1 MNRRPPG
8 VRAYVLLVALTLSV
22 PAVLMAQRAPRQD
35 RIAFTR
41 VREDVRTEGDYRVEA
56 EIWTMN
62 VDGSDAR
69 RLTSNKSDDYGV
81 AWSPDGTTLVFG
93 AVQFAPDST
102 GELTPRTAHIYRISA
117 DGGIATLISPR
128 GFRAQFPSWSADG
141 RFIVFHGSQ
150 GIGDNTS
157 LDIYVMKPDGSDLR
171 QLTSNARADTR
182 PDWSPDGR
190 RIAYSSNRSGSNQ
203 IHVMNSDGS
212 GDVQITTVAQ
222 GARNQAPDWSPD
234 GTKIV
239 FVSNRD
245 GDTEIYVMNADG
257 SDQQR
262 LTDNPTSDDDPEW
275 SFDGK
280 QIVFDRNVEFGTKKV
295 PQLFIMNSD
304 GSNPVA
310 LTTLPSSSSH
320 AASGPPRRP

>member
-1 MNRRPPG
+1 MNRPPRDLFAFVG
-8 VRAYVLLVALTLSV
+8 LLAVSTTITAGSMARA
-22 PAVLMAQRAPRQD
+22 APRQD

-41 VREDVRTEGDYRVEA
+41 VREDVRTDGDYRTEA
-56 EIWTMN
+56 EIWTMK
-62 VDGSDAR
+62 VDGSDSR
-69 RLTSNKSDDYGV
+69 RLTSNTSDDFGV

-93 AVQFAPDST
+93 AVQFEPDST
-102 GELTPRTAHIYRISA
+102 GELTPRTAHIYRMSG
-117 DGGIATLISPR
+117 DGGPATLISPR

-150 GIGDNTS
+150 GIRDNAS
-157 LDIYVMKPDGSDLR
+157 LDIYVMEADGSDLR

-212 GDVQITTVAQ
+212 GDIQITTVAQ
-222 GARNQAPDWSPD
+222 GAGNQAPDWSPD

-245 GDTEIYVMNADG
+245 GDPEVYVMNADG
-257 SDQQR
+257 TDQRR
-262 LTDNPTSDDDPEW
+262 LTYNPTNDDDPEW
-275 SFDGK
+275 SLDGK
-280 QIVFDRNVEFGTKKV
+280 QIVFDRNVAFGAKTV
-295 PQLFIMNSD
+295 PQLYVMNMD
-304 GSNPVA
+304 GSNQVA